1 MDGNYH
7 RPTENSQMMR
17 LKLIAF
23 VILAG
28 LLGGCKQVNLRDWNE
43 MKEHQNN
50 GIIMRGRA
58 YLYFI
63 SFIATVGGLMFGF
76 DVGII
81 SGAIPFIQPY
91 FGWDELQLGWGVS
104 SILVGCIIGAFGV
117 GNLTEKYGRK
127 GLLIIV
133 ALFFA
138 VSCAGMALAKSQAF
152 FIAFRVLGG
161 LAVGAVSVLSPMY
174 VAEVAPRKIRGTLIT
189 AYQLAITMGILI
201 SYLVNFALHD
211 VDNNWR
217 WMFATGLL
225 PSVLFFIG
233 LFFIPESPRWLVKAG
248 FREKAIAVLENIG
261 GVEFARFEIPEIEE
275 ESGRIRGKNWSQ
287 GPFSRRYRKVIF
299 LGLLLSVF
307 VQITGINTVVDYAPK
322 ILMTAGLEIRNAL
335 LQTSLIGL
343 VNFVFTFF
351 AIWLIDRLGRK
362 IFYTIGSAGMALT
375 LLLIAVAFHFEMSP
389 IFTTVCIMA
398 FIAFFASCIGPAFWT
413 LVAEMFPNRIRGQAV
428 ALASFTQW
436 VFNFLVVLLFP
447 YVLDALGG
455 SVTFLFLAVMSVIQL
470 LIACFYI
477 KETKGKSLEEI
488 EQLWT

>member
-1 MDGNYH
+1 
-7 RPTENSQMMR
+7 
-17 LKLIAF
+17 
-23 VILAG
+23 
-28 LLGGCKQVNLRDWNE
+28 
-43 MKEHQNN
+43 
-50 GIIMRGRA
+50 
-58 YLYFI
+58 
-63 SFIATVGGLMFGF
+63 MFGF

-117 GNLTEKYGRK
+117 GSLTEKYGRK
-127 GLLIIV
+127 RLLITV

-138 VSCAGMALAKSQAF
+138 VSCMGMALAESVIF

-174 VAEVAPRKIRGTLIT
+174 VAEVAPPKIRGTLVT
-189 AYQLAITMGILI
+189 VYQLAITMGILVA
-201 SYLVNFALHD
+201 YLINFALHE

-225 PSVLFFIG
+225 PSVLFFTG
-233 LFFIPESPRWLVKAG
+233 LIFIPESPRWLVKAG
-248 FREKAIAVLENIG
+248 FREKARTVLERIG
-261 GVEFARFEIPEIEE
+261 GRDFADTELPEIEKSLN
-275 ESGRIRGKNWSQ
+275 ESGTGSGLRILFK
-287 GPFSRRYRKVIF
+287 RRYRRVII
-299 LGLLLSVF
+299 LGLLLSVL

-343 VNFVFTFF
+343 VNFAFTFF

-362 IFYTIGSAGMALT
+362 TFYTIGSSGMAVT
-375 LLLIAVAFHFEMSP
+375 LLLIAGAFHFEMNP
-389 IFTTVCIMA
+389 VFTTICIMA

-455 SVTFLFLAVMSVIQL
+455 SATFLFLSVMSLIQL
-470 LIACFYI
+470 LVSRLYI
-477 KETKGKSLEEI
+477 KETKGKTLEEI
-488 EQLWT
+488 ESLWDK